1 MVKILN
7 KFPWLRGRDRIIVA
21 NNRRFARFDHNQK
34 LGDCSFVVF
43 DTELTGLNPKK
54 DEIISIGAVRIKD
67 LQIDLSETFHYYI
80 RPRNLDHTEA
90 TLIHRITPQQ
100 LEAAPPLEGVLPM
113 FLNFIETD
121 LLVGH
126 CVLIDTTFLDKA
138 TKLLFHGTVANP
150 SFDTMRMAQIY
161 KRKVLGD
168 YHSAQPSGDG
178 SYNLQKLSAELNL
191 PFFEAHDA
199 LEDALQTAYLFIFL
213 VKKLQSSGVMT
224 LRDLRTAGK
233 EIDWAAKKAEGV

>member
-7 KFPWLRGRDRIIVA
+7 KIPWLRGRDQIIVA
-21 NNRRFARFDHNQK
+21 NNRHFSRFDYNQK

-67 LQIDLSETFHYYI
+67 LQIDLSETFHCYI
-80 RPRNLDHTEA
+80 RPKNRDHTQA

-100 LEAAPPLEGVLPM
+100 LEAAPPLEDVLPM
-113 FLNFIETD
+113 FINFIEID

-126 CVLIDTTFLDKA
+126 CVQIDTTFLDKA
-138 TKLLFHGTVANP
+138 TRLLFKGTVANP

-168 YHSAQPSGDG
+168 YHSCLLYTS
-178 SYNLQKLSAELNL
+178 
-191 PFFEAHDA
+191 
-199 LEDALQTAYLFIFL
+199 
-213 VKKLQSSGVMT
+213 
-224 LRDLRTAGK
+224 
-233 EIDWAAKKAEGV
+233 

>member
-1 MVKILN
+1 MVKIFE
-7 KFPWLRGRDRIIVA
+7 KIPWLRGRDQIIVD
-21 NNRRFARFDHNQK
+21 NNRRFTGFDHNQQ

-54 DEIISIGAVRIKD
+54 DEIISIGAVRLSN
-67 LQIDLSETFHYYI
+67 LQINLSETFHYYI

-100 LEAAPPLEGVLPM
+100 LEAAPPLVEVLPM
-113 FLNFIETD
+113 FLKFIEGD

-138 TKLLFHGTVANP
+138 TKLLFQGTVANP

-178 SYNLQKLSAELNL
+178 SYSLQKLSAELNL

-213 VKKLQSSGVMT
+213 VRKLQSAGLKT
-224 LRDLRTAGK
+224 LRDLRTASK